1 MRQTLRRSAAT
12 LAACLSV
19 VLIPSLAHAQPSF
32 PDSAT
37 ILIQA
42 ALRAY
47 EQGTPESLEQSIRL
61 YQRALPFLQNAR
73 DPVSEGGTLTNIAI
87 AHNDLGRADSALVYY
102 ARSARILRSAG
113 DRRGEGAAL
122 AGIGGVQL
130 NRGRTDSALVYLSR
144 ALSVQRAAR
153 DRRGEAGTLNDI
165 GTVYRTRGRADSAQA
180 YYARALLAWREL
192 GHTRGEA
199 LTMSNM
205 GMTYQALARTDSA
218 EQYLSQAVAL
228 MRQNADPGGEA
239 TTLEHLAALW
249 ARGGDEEGL
258 RQAARLWGQAGDVY
272 LTVDLQSNAAAAWD
286 SASHA
291 YERIGARDSALAWM
305 GRAAGVR
312 DTSLAATIDSL
323 LRSSSPLLGMDRTMP
338 EQLRFV
344 TDVRQLLGQIR
355 GRRTTAEEIPDV
367 QAALVV
373 LEELNAHRHTWIDVR
388 TPPSRRYDF
397 SYRPWIHRNSDS
409 PETWTVRTASV
420 RFPAPRRAYQFRYTD
435 PDTNR
440 EITFSVVCSDSPCV
454 VDLPRPSTTR

>member
-1 MRQTLRRSAAT
+1 MRQTVRRSAAT

-19 VLIPSLAHAQPSF
+19 LLIPSLAHAQPSL

-122 AGIGGVQL
+122 AGIGGVHL
-130 NRGRTDSALVYLSR
+130 DRGRTDSALVYLSR
-144 ALSVQRAAR
+144 ALSVHRAAR

-199 LTMSNM
+199 LTMSNL
-205 GMTYQALARTDSA
+205 GMTYQALAQADSA
-218 EQYLSQAVAL
+218 EQYFAQAL
-228 MRQNADPGGEA
+228 TMMRRNADPGGEA

-258 RQAARLWGQAGDVY
+258 RQAARLWGQAGEAY
-272 LTVDLQSNAAAAWD
+272 LTVDLQSSAAAAWD
-286 SASHA
+286 SASRA
-291 YERIGARDSALAWM
+291 YERIGARDSALAWL

-312 DTSLAATIDSL
+312 DTSLGATVDSL
-323 LRSSSPLLGMDRTMP
+323 LRSSPLLRQGRTIDQ
-338 EQLRFV
+338 ETKFA
-344 TDVRQLLGQIR
+344 TDVRQLLAHIR
-355 GRRTTAEEIPDV
+355 GRRTSPDEIPD
-367 QAALVV
+367 AETALVV

-388 TPPSRRYDF
+388 TPPSRTYNF
-397 SYRPWIHRNSDS
+397 AYRPWIHRNSDS

-454 VDLPRPSTTR
+454 VELPRPSTTR